1 MKYFAKTLI
10 LLMGIALVFTAAGL
24 GAKPKNTLTLDKTTY
39 SKGEEIVVKFT
50 AQKGLPKDAW
60 IGIIPSN
67 VRHGSEAENDKYD
80 LTYQYLN
87 GKAKGT
93 MKFAAPQKP
102 GKYDIRLHST
112 DNNGVELMSVT
123 FTVK

>member
-1 MKYFAKTLI
+1 MKFFARTII
-10 LLMGIALVFTAAGL
+10 LLIGITLVLTSAGL
-24 GAKPKNTLTLDKTTY
+24 GAKPKNTLKLDKEIY
-39 SKGEEIVVKFT
+39 SKGQEIIVKFSV
-50 AQKGLPKDAW
+50 QKGLPKDAW

-67 VRHGSEAENDKYD
+67 IKHGSEAENDKYD

-93 MKFAAPQKP
+93 MKFAAPHTP